1 VVEVPKDACMI
12 HEFHRA
18 DELIELGYM
27 RTIDSLER
35 LRNAA
40 DE

>member
-1 VVEVPKDACMI
+1 MI

-18 DELIELGYM
+18 DELIDLGYR
-27 RTIDSLER
+27 RTIKSLDR
-35 LRNAA
+35 LRDQS